1 MSKKNRHKTIVKNKE
16 KTKGD
21 KKPNKERKKDNKM
34 LSQKSEKEQEQNLT
48 KDDKRKELKFK
59 ILSHK
64 LLASNIL
71 I

>member
-21 KKPNKERKKDNKM
+21 KKPNKERKKYNKT
-34 LSQKSEKEQEQNLT
+34 LSQKSEKEQEKNLT
-48 KDDKRKELKFK
+48 KDDKRKELKIK
-59 ILSHK
+59 IMSHK